1 MTNFFKSFNGTEPC
15 LSEHCKS
22 NICRRLMLRLKS
34 SLPFLKLS
42 ICQMKTA
49 GGQKTEGN
57 FFTRTSCFYWYFY
70 VLLIMILRYISE
82 IYLASY
88 NTQHNIELFSE
99 KRTSVNL
106 PTWHLSWKG
115 LEVPSVNSAMPEM
128 CRIFGVKS
136 YIKMYEFLCRYLFVR
151 TCLRKL
157 SVFISSLT
165 K

>member
-1 MTNFFKSFNGTEPC
+1 
-15 LSEHCKS
+15 
-22 NICRRLMLRLKS
+22 
-34 SLPFLKLS
+34 
-42 ICQMKTA
+42 MKTA

-106 PTWHLSWKG
+106 PT
-115 LEVPSVNSAMPEM
+115 
-128 CRIFGVKS
+128 
-136 YIKMYEFLCRYLFVR
+136 
-151 TCLRKL
+151 
-157 SVFISSLT
+157 
-165 K
+165 